1 MKEYDTKKK
10 AEKLAYQVDLGVIA
24 EFMLGELIRLDISI
38 PEFAREEV
46 LKTTREILR
55 K

>member
-1 MKEYDTKKK
+1 MREYDAKKK
-10 AEKLAYQVDLGVIA
+10 AEKLAYRVKLGVIT
-24 EFMLGELIRLDISI
+24 EFMLIEMIRLDISI

-55 K
+55 S